1 MKTIG
6 RFARLYIVAVLV
18 LWVVPAL
25 FFATVDPDE
34 IGVRQSNFTGVAEQ
48 DLDPG
53 WALRIPGVQKIIKLP
68 RRYEYLDFSREEGAT
83 TQLQIRT
90 RDNNIVFIDASVPY
104 RVIPGQAWRLVQA
117 GNHQTDADGS
127 YRFQRLA
134 GETTVS
140 VLREHLAD
148 LRSADFYSTDRRL
161 AVADHTLQVLNEKLA
176 ELNLEAERV
185 LIRAVQ
191 FRPEY
196 ERQLQQIQL
205 NEQKKLLDEAAEN
218 VAREQ
223 QKLDNFVQATNAR
236 AAALEQEWIE
246 QRANLER
253 AFQVG
258 FVGGGED
265 QNPGAARKVLE
276 SLDEDARKAVVEGAA
291 VALGIDQDAEAVS
304 QISNSQLLGIKNI
317 QAETLEYGQRVRS
330 EADGVSARLEA
341 EGNALVAAVRG
352 EFEGKVNALLNS
364 AAGRAYV
371 AWKSADN
378 VKFSERLT
386 FQSSDGIPSVLRLRE
401 LTDQFM
407 GTARR

>member
-1 MKTIG
+1 MQTIG
-6 RFARLYIVAVLV
+6 RVARLYIVAVLV
-18 LWVVPAL
+18 LWIVPAL
-25 FFATVDPDE
+25 FFATVNPDE
-34 IGVRQSNFTGVAEQ
+34 IGVRQSNFTGVAQ
-48 DLDPG
+48 NDIDPG
-53 WALRIPGVQKIIKLP
+53 WALRIPGVQKIITLP
-68 RRYEYLDFSREEGAT
+68 RRYEYLDYSGESGSQN
-83 TQLQIRT
+83 QLQIRT

-104 RVIPGQAWRLVQA
+104 RVIPGQGWRLVQA
-117 GNHQTDADGS
+117 GNHQKDADGS

-161 AVADHTLQVLNEKLA
+161 AVAENTLVMLNEKLA

-185 LIRAVQ
+185 LIRQVQ

-218 VAREQ
+218 VAHEQ

-236 AAALEQEWIE
+236 AAALEQQWIE
-246 QRANLER
+246 QRAKLER

-258 FVGGGED
+258 FVDVLGD
-265 QNPGAARKVLE
+265 QNPGG
-276 SLDEDARKAVVEGAA
+276 ARKALEALDETQRVAIIAEAA
-291 VALGIDQDAEAVS
+291 KALGIEDDEEAIS
-304 QISNSQLLGIKNI
+304 QLSDTQLLGIKNI

-330 EADGVSARLEA
+330 EADGVSARLDA

-378 VKFSERLT
+378 VKFGEKLT

-401 LTDQFM
+401 LTEAFM
-407 GTARR
+407 GRK

>member
-1 MKTIG
+1 MQSIG
-6 RFARLYIVAVLV
+6 KFARLYIIAVLLV
-18 LWVVPAL
+18 WVVPAM
-25 FFATVDPDE
+25 FFSTVDPDE
-34 IGVRQSNFTGVAEQ
+34 IGVRQSNFTGVAED
-48 DLDPG
+48 DLGPG

-68 RRYEYLDFSREEGAT
+68 RRFEYLDFSREPDSQA
-83 TQLQIRT
+83 QLQIRT

-104 RVIPGQAWRLVQA
+104 RIIPGQGWRLVQA
-117 GNHQTDADGS
+117 GNHQLDADGR

-134 GETTVS
+134 GETTIS

-161 AVADHTLQVLNEKLA
+161 AVSDRTLEILNERLA

-223 QKLDNFVQATNAR
+223 QKLDNYVQATNAR
-236 AAALEQEWIE
+236 ASAVEQGWIE
-246 QRANLER
+246 HRANLER
-253 AFQVG
+253 AFEVG
-258 FVGGGED
+258 FVEADEERGPRAVLADLEED
-265 QNPGAARKVLE
+265 E
-276 SLDEDARKAVVEGAA
+276 RKALIVQAA
-291 VALGIDQDAEAVS
+291 EALGIDEDDEESLAG
-304 QISNSQLLGIKNI
+304 IDDSQLLGIKNI
-317 QAETLEYGQRVRS
+317 QAETLEYARRVRS

-341 EGNALVAAVRG
+341 EGNALVATVRG

-378 VKFSERLT
+378 VKFGETLT

-401 LTDQFM
+401 LTEQFM
-407 GTARR
+407 GRR

>member
-1 MKTIG
+1 MQTIG
-6 RFARLYIVAVLV
+6 KFARLYIIAVLV
-18 LWVVPAL
+18 LWIVPAL
-25 FFATVDPDE
+25 FFATVDPDD

-48 DLDPG
+48 DIDPG
-53 WALRIPGVQKIIKLP
+53 WALRIPGVQKIIQLP
-68 RRYEYLDFSREEGAT
+68 RRYEYLDYSRDPDSQS
-83 TQLQIRT
+83 QLQIRT

-104 RVIPGQAWRLVQA
+104 RIIPGHGWRLVQA
-117 GNHQTDADGS
+117 GNHQKDADGS

-161 AVADHTLQVLNEKLA
+161 EVAGTTLEKLNEKLA

-223 QKLDNFVQATNAR
+223 QTLDNFVQATNAR
-236 AAALEQEWIE
+236 ASAVEQGWIE
-246 QRANLER
+246 HRANLER
-253 AFQVG
+253 AFEVG
-258 FVGGGED
+258 FVEADQDEGPRAVLAAMSED
-265 QNPGAARKVLE
+265 DRQALVIEAAK
-276 SLDEDARKAVVEGAA
+276 
-291 VALGIDQDAEAVS
+291 ALGIDEADEEAMAGIGDA
-304 QISNSQLLGIKNI
+304 QLLGIKNI
-317 QAETLEYGQRVRS
+317 QAETLEYGQRIRS
-330 EADGVSARLEA
+330 EADGVSARLAA
-341 EGNALVAAVRG
+341 EGDALVATVRG

-378 VKFSERLT
+378 IKFNEKLI
-386 FQSSDGIPSVLRLRE
+386 FHSSDGIPSVLRLRE
-401 LTDQFM
+401 FTEHFM
-407 GTARR
+407 GRK

>member
-1 MKTIG
+1 MQRIG
-6 RFARLYIVAVLV
+6 KFSRYYIIAVLV
-18 LWVVPAL
+18 AWILPAL

-48 DLDPG
+48 DIGPG

-68 RRYEYLDFSREEGAT
+68 RRFEYLDFSREPESQS
-83 TQLQIRT
+83 QLQIRT

-104 RVIPGQAWRLVQA
+104 RVVPGHGWRLVQA
-117 GNHQTDADGS
+117 GNHQLDADGR

-134 GETTVS
+134 GETTIS
-140 VLREHLAD
+140 VLREQLAD

-161 AVADHTLQVLNEKLA
+161 AVSDRTLEVLNERLA

-223 QKLDNFVQATNAR
+223 QTLDNYVQATNAR
-236 AAALEQEWIE
+236 AAALEQGWIE
-246 QRANLER
+246 HRANLER
-253 AFQVG
+253 AFEVG
-258 FVGGGED
+258 FIEAVDEKSPREVLASLD
-265 QNPGAARKVLE
+265 DETRQALVLE
-276 SLDEDARKAVVEGAA
+276 AA
-291 VALGIDQDAEAVS
+291 AALGISEDDEESLAG
-304 QISNSQLLGIKNI
+304 IDDSQLLGIKNI
-317 QAETLEYGQRVRS
+317 QAETLEYAQRIRS
-330 EADGVSARLEA
+330 EADGVSARLAA
-341 EGNALVAAVRG
+341 EGDALVATVRG
-352 EFEGKVNALLNS
+352 EFEGRVNALLNS

-378 VKFSERLT
+378 VKFAEKLT

-401 LTDQFM
+401 LTEQFM
-407 GTARR
+407 GRR